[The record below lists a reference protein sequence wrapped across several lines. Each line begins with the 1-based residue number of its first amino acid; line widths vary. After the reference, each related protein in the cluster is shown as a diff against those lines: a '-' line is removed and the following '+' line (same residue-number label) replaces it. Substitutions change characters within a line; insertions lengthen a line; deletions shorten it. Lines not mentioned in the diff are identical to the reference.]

1 MNTVKSILFGALKSV
16 KSNLDPAAEF
26 GPYDVPHSH
35 MHNEPQRPKF
45 SFTSRKRISIRF

>member
-16 KSNLDPAAEF
+16 KLNLDPAAEF
-26 GPYDVPHSH
+26 GPYDAPHSQ
-35 MHNEPQRPKF
+35 MNNEPQRPKF